1 MNIIKKIDK
10 VINMIDFLSADKE
23 HMKTPHSIVNE
34 MLCQLPENIWKN
46 KERIFCDPCMGRGV
60 FLLGCFRRLMVGL
73 QVHFPDENERAAH
86 ICTNMLYGYDV
97 SKLQHGYT
105 LRAFELISPAL
116 DEKYL
121 NVYNMDSLKEGFD
134 MKFDVVCGNPP
145 YNEPT
150 TSEKHST
157 KQKGQ
162 KATWTKFVDLSWDL
176 LKDDGYLIYVT
187 PNNWLRETNY
197 LKKVMKKKNL
207 VSARID
213 SDLIKRQYFPKIGST
228 FTWFMVKNSEKT
240 VKPKMYAGSNGGK
253 LVELNVT
260 LDDVI
265 PQKNLDATSLS
276 IFNKVFKSNKKAV
289 LLNTWTRKNEVN
301 EKFHK
306 REKTS
311 THFYKALYSG
321 NESNKYRWLN
331 KQTSTANKHKA
342 VIYRSSS
349 SDIFY
354 DYKNSTTDNVYYS
367 IWKTREEAEHYVNL
381 MNTGLYKFL
390 IKNTKSAGAIVSVI
404 NKIPLIPYG
413 TEEDEYSFF
422 NLTEAEIKY
431 VEG

>member
-1 MNIIKKIDK
+1 
-10 VINMIDFLSADKE
+10 
-23 HMKTPHSIVNE
+23 
-34 MLCQLPENIWKN
+34 
-46 KERIFCDPCMGRGV
+46 
-60 FLLGCFRRLMVGL
+60 
-73 QVHFPDENERAAH
+73 
-86 ICTNMLYGYDV
+86 
-97 SKLQHGYT
+97 
-105 LRAFELISPAL
+105 
-116 DEKYL
+116 
-121 NVYNMDSLKEGFD
+121 